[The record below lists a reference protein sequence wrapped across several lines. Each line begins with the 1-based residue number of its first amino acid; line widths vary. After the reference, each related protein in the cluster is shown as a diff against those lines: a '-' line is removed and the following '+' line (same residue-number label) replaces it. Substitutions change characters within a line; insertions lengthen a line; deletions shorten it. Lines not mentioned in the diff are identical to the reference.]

1 MSDKSDLDILDDVVK
16 DFAPEVADIYYIR
29 EDEAEEKQIK
39 TGRLHENRILG
50 IILNYYIEGKK
61 KVTTSEVEG
70 QYKLFFKDIAR
81 STISTYLNMLKK
93 ESTLYK
99 ERDGR
104 IVYYIFFEDPP
115 VNIQPF
121 WFTRIFCIVPP
132 YFIRAIYLA
141 KIYAKADGLV
151 KEYSNNKDIELLTKN
166 FKFLVGLIILHIMKN
181 RCDKCVYCQFSQK
194 EIYTEMCEGMEMSI
208 KDRSDVLP
216 NDLTNLLQDYG
227 EIPMFGGKNIHEK
240 YDKEQIIKELID
252 FADKYKKDL
261 EFQIMVSSRRTDLR
275 MRQKERQK
283 GKGKKEKEEEKG

>member
-1 MSDKSDLDILDDVVK
+1 LSDNSDLDILDEVVK

-50 IILNYYIEGKK
+50 IILKFFIQGQK
-61 KVTTSEVEG
+61 KVTTSEVEEE
-70 QYKLFFKDIAR
+70 YKLFFKDIAR

-104 IVYYIFFEDPP
+104 IVYYIFFKDPP
-115 VNIQPF
+115 LNMQPF

-132 YFIRAIYLA
+132 YFIRAIYLG
-141 KIYAKADGLV
+141 KIYVNAEELV
-151 KEYSNNKDIELLTKN
+151 EQYGKNEDFDMLLKN

-181 RCDKCVYCQFSQK
+181 RCNKCVHCQFSQK
-194 EIYTEMCEGMEMSI
+194 EIYTDMCKGMEMSI

-216 NDLTNLLQDYG
+216 KDLTDILEDYG
-227 EIPMFGGKNIHEK
+227 EIPMFGGKDIHKNYE
-240 YDKEQIIKELID
+240 KEQIIKELLDYSI
-252 FADKYKKDL
+252 KYKKDL

-275 MRQKERQK
+275 MRQKERQREK
-283 GKGKKEKEEEKG
+283 NQEKKKE

>member
-1 MSDKSDLDILDDVVK
+1 MSDKSDLDILDDVIRE
-16 DFAPEVADIYYIR
+16 FAPEVADFYYIR

-50 IILNYYIEGKK
+50 IILNYFIQGQK
-61 KVTTSEVEG
+61 KVTTSEVEDE
-70 QYKLFFKDIAR
+70 YKLFFKDIAR

-104 IVYYIFFEDPP
+104 IVYYIFFKEPP
-115 VNIQPF
+115 LNMQPF

-141 KIYAKADGLV
+141 NIFTKADELAE
-151 KEYSNNKDIELLTKN
+151 EYGDAEDINLLTKN

-181 RCDKCVYCQFSQK
+181 RCDKCVHCQFSQK
-194 EIYTEMCEGMEMSI
+194 AIYSDMCEGMKTSI

-216 NDLTNLLQDYG
+216 KDLTDILEDFG
-227 EIPMFGGKNIHEK
+227 EIPMFGGKDIHK
-240 YDKEQIIKELID
+240 NYDKKEIIQELLD
-252 FADKYKKDL
+252 YASKYRKDL

-275 MRQKERQK
+275 MRQKERKKDQK
-283 GKGKKEKEEEKG
+283 SQNKQEDE

>member
-1 MSDKSDLDILDDVVK
+1 MSDKSNLDILDEVVK

-50 IILNYYIEGKK
+50 IILEYFIEGKK
-61 KVTTSEVEG
+61 KVTTSEVED

-104 IVYYIFFEDPP
+104 IVYYIFFEEPP
-115 VNIQPF
+115 FDIQPF

-141 KIYAKADGLV
+141 KIYAKAEELV
-151 KEYSNNKDIELLTKN
+151 KKYRDNEDIDLLIKN

-181 RCDKCVYCQFSQK
+181 RCNKCVHCQFSQK
-194 EIYTEMCEGMEMSI
+194 AIYTDMCEGMEMSI

-216 NDLTNLLQDYG
+216 KDLTDILRNYG
-227 EIPMFGGKNIHEK
+227 EIPMFGGKDIHESQEK
-240 YDKEQIIKELID
+240 DQIIQELID

-275 MRQKERQK
+275 MRQKER
-283 GKGKKEKEEEKG
+283 KKEKKKEQKEKN